1 MNTMSFI
8 NSNLNKHIQALE
20 VTFSRSKNSY
30 DS

>member
-8 NSNLNKHIQALE
+8 NSNLNKQIQALE
-20 VTFSRSKNSY
+20 VTFSRLKNSY